1 MQVVGAGAGSILLT
15 RAGRRTLL
23 CCSCLLSS
31 LSLATLGTASWVLQT
46 RPQSWL
52 AQVATTDWTVFTVVL
67 CTVQST
73 ASWLPLTC
81 LLCFAVSF
89 SLGLGPVPWLL
100 MGEILPTTA
109 LTWAPSVAT
118 VSCYSFIAL
127 ANWSFPYLEPRLGFY
142 GVFWLFR

>member
-1 MQVVGAGAGSILLT
+1 M
-15 RAGRRTLL
+15 
-23 CCSCLLSS
+23 
-31 LSLATLGTASWVLQT
+31 
-46 RPQSWL
+46 
-52 AQVATTDWTVFTVVL
+52 L
-67 CTVQST
+67 CTVQSIG
-73 ASWLPLTC
+73 SWLPLTC

-109 LTWAPSVAT
+109 LAWAPSLAT

-127 ANWSFPYLEPRLGFY
+127 ANWSFPFLEPRLGFY